1 MLKSADGS
9 DRCLIRTIH
18 TEMEME
24 REGARS
30 EMEDHESE
38 FSVVFRERHGV
49 QMNGRPR
56 STRAAQKKL
65 GLVAQL
71 GLDRA
76 RARIWLELI
85 WLELIWLD
93 S

>member
-38 FSVVFRERHGV
+38 LYFEKDTVFR
-49 QMNGRPR
+49 
-56 STRAAQKKL
+56 
-65 GLVAQL
+65 
-71 GLDRA
+71 
-76 RARIWLELI
+76 
-85 WLELIWLD
+85 
-93 S
+93 